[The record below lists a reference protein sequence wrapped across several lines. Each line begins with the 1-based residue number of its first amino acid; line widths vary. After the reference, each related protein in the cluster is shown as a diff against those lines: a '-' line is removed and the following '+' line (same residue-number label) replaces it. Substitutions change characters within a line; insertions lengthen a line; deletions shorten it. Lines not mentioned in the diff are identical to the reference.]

1 MLRMRRRSPR
11 QLRFRLRTN
20 LECIVIVTVN
30 GEPKELPQGATVRT
44 LIECLGLHTR
54 ACAAEVNERLIPK
67 QQHEQHTLAPD
78 DRIEIVTLVGGG

>member
-1 MLRMRRRSPR
+1 MLRMRRRGPR
-11 QLRFRLRTN
+11 QLRFGPCAN
-20 LECIVIVTVN
+20 LECAVIITVN

-44 LIECLGLHTR
+44 LIESLGLTTR

-67 QQHEQHTLAPD
+67 QQHDQHLLAPD